1 MLRAIWAAV
10 SAAVVPAAV
19 AVAFLLL
26 AACNLSFLLS
36 FAPTGAAAATT
47 ATVAVT
53 SVCSVNTN
61 TSMQQYSLCM
71 SYTFKEYE
79 RNSILNLGAIATQC
93 AIQCAHDTRH
103 AMNYSHAIATE

>member
-19 AVAFLLL
+19 AVAAFLFL

-36 FAPTGAAAATT
+36 FAATGATAAAATT

-53 SVCSVNTN
+53 SVCYARTKAYSNT
-61 TSMQQYSLCM
+61 
-71 SYTFKEYE
+71 
-79 RNSILNLGAIATQC
+79 AC
-93 AIQCAHDTRH
+93 A
-103 AMNYSHAIATE
+103 